1 MFGMKFLFDFFPLLL
16 FFAAFKFYGIFTATA
31 VVIVASL
38 VQISWF
44 RLRYGRFEKMHLI
57 TMVLVTVLGGLT
69 LALHAKAF
77 VMWKPTVVNWAFA
90 AIFLGSHFI
99 GKQPIIRRLLSAQIE
114 LPDRVWSRLSFMWV
128 FFFFVAGAA
137 NIYFVHDYV
146 TAETA
151 LRAAVPNIEE
161 SKIENLDCATD
172 FTGDAQAL
180 CETAR
185 HKEDVWANFKVPGT
199 IGLTIVFIL
208 LQGLYLARHLKLKPS
223 DSPAVETSVPKE
235 KS

>member
-1 MFGMKFLFDFFPLLL
+1 MYGMKFLFDFFPLLL
-16 FFAAFKFYGIFTATA
+16 FFVAFKIYGIFVATA

-38 VQISWF
+38 VQITWF
-44 RLRYGRFEKMHLI
+44 RLRNGRFEKMHLF

-69 LALHAKAF
+69 LALHAKSF
-77 VMWKPTVVNWAFA
+77 VMWKPTAVNWAFA

-99 GKQPIIRRLLSAQIE
+99 GKQPIIRRLLGAQIE

-128 FFFFVAGAA
+128 AFFFVAGAA
-137 NIYFVHDYV
+137 NIYFVRDYV
-146 TAETA
+146 AAETA
-151 LRAAVPNIEE
+151 LRAAAPQVEE
-161 SKIENLDCATD
+161 NKIENLDCETD
-172 FTGDAQAL
+172 FAGDAQAL

-208 LQGLYLARHLKLKPS
+208 LQGLYLARHLKMKP
-223 DSPAVETSVPKE
+223 DHPAAAETSADKE
-235 KS
+235 KT

>member
-1 MFGMKFLFDFFPLLL
+1 MKFLFDFFPLLL
-16 FFAAFKFYGIFTATA
+16 FFVAFKIYGIFVATA

-38 VQISWF
+38 VQITWF
-44 RLRYGRFEKMHLI
+44 RLRNGRFEKMHLF

-69 LALHAKAF
+69 LALHAKSF
-77 VMWKPTVVNWAFA
+77 VMWKPTAVNWAFA

-99 GKQPIIRRLLSAQIE
+99 GKQPIIRRLLGAQIE

-128 FFFFVAGAA
+128 AFFFVAGAA
-137 NIYFVHDYV
+137 NIYFVRDYV
-146 TAETA
+146 AAETA
-151 LRAAVPNIEE
+151 LRAAAPQVEE
-161 SKIENLDCATD
+161 NKIENLDCETD
-172 FTGDAQAL
+172 FAGDAQAL

-208 LQGLYLARHLKLKPS
+208 LQGLYLARHLKMKP
-223 DSPAVETSVPKE
+223 DHPAAAETSADKE
-235 KS
+235 KT

>member
-16 FFAAFKFYGIFTATA
+16 FFAAFKLYGIFTATA

-38 VQISWF
+38 VQITWF
-44 RLRYGRFEKMHLI
+44 RLRNGHFEKMHLI

-77 VMWKPTVVNWAFA
+77 VMWKPTAVNWAFA
-90 AIFLGSHFI
+90 AVFLGSHFI

-114 LPDRVWSRLSFMWV
+114 LPDRVWSRLSLMWV
-128 FFFFVAGAA
+128 AFFFVAGAA
-137 NIYFVHDYV
+137 NIYFVRDYV
-146 TAETA
+146 AAETA
-151 LRAAVPNIEE
+151 LRAAAPDIDEN
-161 SKIENLDCATD
+161 KFENLDCATD
-172 FTGDAQAL
+172 FTGDAQTL

-208 LQGLYLARHLKLKPS
+208 LQGLYLARHMKLKSNDAP
-223 DSPAVETSVPKE
+223 PAEASAPKE

>member
-1 MFGMKFLFDFFPLLL
+1 MKLLFDFFPLLL
-16 FFAAFKFYGIFTATA
+16 FFIAFKVYGIFTATA

-38 VQISWF
+38 VQITWF
-44 RLRYGRFEKMHLI
+44 RLRNGRFEKMHLI
-57 TMVLVTVLGGLT
+57 TMGLVTVLGGLT
-69 LALHAKAF
+69 LALHAKSF
-77 VMWKPTVVNWAFA
+77 VMWKPTAVNWIFA

-114 LPDRVWSRLSFMWV
+114 LPDKVWSRLSLMWV
-128 FFFFVAGAA
+128 AFFFVAGAA
-137 NIYFVHDYV
+137 NIYFVRDYAA
-146 TAETA
+146 AETA
-151 LRAAVPNIEE
+151 LRAAVPQIEE
-161 SKIENLDCATD
+161 SKIENLDCAAD
-172 FTGDAQAL
+172 FTGTAQAL

-208 LQGLYLARHLKLKPS
+208 LQGLYLARHLKLKPG
-223 DSPAVETSVPKE
+223 DNPAGDVSTPKE

>member
-1 MFGMKFLFDFFPLLL
+1 MKFLFDFFPLLL
-16 FFAAFKFYGIFTATA
+16 FFVAFKFYGIFTATA

-38 VQISWF
+38 IQVSWF
-44 RLRYGRFEKMHLI
+44 RLRHGRFEKMHLI
-57 TMVLVTVLGGLT
+57 TMGLVTVLGGLT
-69 LALHAKAF
+69 LALHAKSF
-77 VMWKPTVVNWAFA
+77 VMWKPTAVNWAFA

-114 LPDRVWSRLSFMWV
+114 LPERVWSRLSLMWV
-128 FFFFVAGAA
+128 AFFFVAGAA
-137 NIYFVHDYV
+137 NIYFVRDYSA
-146 TAETA
+146 AETA
-151 LRAAVPNIEE
+151 LRAAAPNIEE

-172 FTGDAQAL
+172 FSGDAQTL

-185 HKEDVWANFKVPGT
+185 HREDVWANFKVPGT

-208 LQGLYLARHLKLKPS
+208 LQGLYLARHLKQKADEAPAPDPS
-223 DSPAVETSVPKE
+223 ARED